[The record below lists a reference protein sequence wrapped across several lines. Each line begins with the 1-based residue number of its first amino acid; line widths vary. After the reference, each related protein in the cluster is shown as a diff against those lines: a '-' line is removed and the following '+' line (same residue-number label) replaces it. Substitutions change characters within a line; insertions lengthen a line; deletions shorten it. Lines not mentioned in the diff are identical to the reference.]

1 VEKPVED
8 VDNSSEVRKKA
19 SGVTRRRVQGVRG
32 GWREAM
38 YSGTMVS
45 DLISMVEKA
54 EREAETREMLE
65 GELAQARVYTLIWNV
80 PAPIQRYLS
89 QGVA

>member
-1 VEKPVED
+1 
-8 VDNSSEVRKKA
+8 
-19 SGVTRRRVQGVRG
+19 
-32 GWREAM
+32 M
-38 YSGTMVS
+38 YSGTMLD

-54 EREAETREMLE
+54 EREAQTREMLE

-80 PAPIQRYLS
+80 PVPAQRFLL